1 MSRNI
6 DVSNHTI
13 QSQNNQLELERETR
27 RLEKLFYFF
36 RDSKKKMNVEM
47 LEEEL
52 TWFRSQN
59 MLRSQELIY
68 LVEQN
73 NSKFLKRLDH
83 MWNKF
88 LVKQKCPK
96 E

>member
-1 MSRNI
+1 MDRDI
-6 DVSNHTI
+6 DVSNYTI
-13 QSQNNQLELERETR
+13 QSQNNQVELERETR

-36 RDSKKKMNVEM
+36 RDSQKHLNVER

-59 MLRSQELIY
+59 MLRTQELIS
-68 LVEQN
+68 LVEQKD
-73 NSKFLKRLDH
+73 SKFLKRLDH

-88 LVKQKCPK
+88 LVKQTGPK